1 MSYPKGNLDG
11 IQLHY
16 SVHNISREIPKEE
29 IDDDEKKKSLQDT
42 HHTPSHKI
50 IPQTES
56 DELNQGNSQK
66 KI

>member
-1 MSYPKGNLDG
+1 MESNVI
-11 IQLHY
+11 IQFIIYQEKFQKKKLMMT
-16 SVHNISREIPKEE
+16 
-29 IDDDEKKKSLQDT
+29 KKKSLQDT

-56 DELNQGNSQK
+56 DELSQGNSQK